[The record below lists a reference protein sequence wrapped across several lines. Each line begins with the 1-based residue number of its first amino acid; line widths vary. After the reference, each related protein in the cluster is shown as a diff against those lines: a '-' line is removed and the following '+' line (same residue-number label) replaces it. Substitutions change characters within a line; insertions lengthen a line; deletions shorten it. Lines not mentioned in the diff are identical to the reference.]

1 MRRRSPGNLLRDEL
15 LPERIARV
23 ESLDPA
29 RVVRELE
36 PLVTEQ
42 RRERLKQVIARRIG
56 SVRVVFDDP
65 YDPHNGAAVIRTCEA
80 FGVQRLGILERTRPF
95 LASSTVARGAHK
107 WIDVSTF
114 QKVETLAAWLSSA
127 EEPARESAWTVALA
141 APDGELVP
149 ADLARIPKLALIV
162 GNERSGVGPEL
173 GKICNASVRV
183 PMRGFVESLNV
194 SVTTA
199 ILVAAATEGRAGDLS
214 AADQL
219 RLYARGLYFSVQHA
233 DDVLTIGREPR

>member
-23 ESLDPA
+23 EAVDPE

-42 RRERLKQVIARRIG
+42 RRQRLKDVIERRLT
-56 SVRVVFDDP
+56 SVTVVFDSP

-80 FGVQRLGILERTRPF
+80 FGVQRLSVLERGKPF
-95 LASSTVARGAHK
+95 LAASTVARGAHK
-107 WIDVSTF
+107 WIDVATF
-114 QKVETLAAWLSSA
+114 QDAGALVRSLDGYTLVAA
-127 EEPARESAWTVALA
+127 EPG
-141 APDGELVP
+141 GELVP
-149 ADLARIPKLALIV
+149 RDLVGLPKIALVV
-162 GNERSGVGPEL
+162 GNEREGVGPDL
-173 GKICNASVRV
+173 RRACTTTVRV

-199 ILVAAATEGRAGDLS
+199 ILVSAATEGRPGDLG
-214 AADQL
+214 AADKL

-233 DDVLTIGREPR
+233 DDVLTIGGNSDKF